1 METLFAGTNVSL
13 FGWLF
18 RKRRNVEAPDRIWLS
33 EAATRNGL
41 ATAVRERWNHSRL
54 IIVVAS
60 FPNRLVE
67 LESLLNELGLPF
79 ERMQRSIDA
88 AQIADALRESSD
100 VRILLGTGDLLFL
113 SEIEPDDID
122 NAVSVSILVRERH
135 PLRAVD
141 ERIEQFARSLPCQTT
156 VQFFVSL
163 DDALM
168 KRFSGE
174 WVKNLLRQMGMAESE
189 AIESPMV
196 ARRIKAAQQ
205 KVAQQVLET
214 PTSAASG
221 DDWFAANSTS

>member
-1 METLFAGTNVSL
+1 MSL
-13 FGWLF
+13 FGWFF
-18 RKRRNVEAPDRIWLS
+18 RKRRNVEVPDRIWLS

-41 ATAVRERWNHSRL
+41 AAAVRERLNQSRL

-79 ERMQRSIDA
+79 EHMERSIDA
-88 AQIADALRESSD
+88 AQIADALRESGEA
-100 VRILLGTGDLLFL
+100 RILLGTGEMLFP
-113 SEIEPDDID
+113 SETEPDDID
-122 NAVSVSILVRERH
+122 DSVSVSILVRERH
-135 PLRAVD
+135 PLRAAD
-141 ERIEQFARSLPCQTT
+141 ERIEQFARSLPCQAT

-174 WVKNLLRQMGMAESE
+174 WVKNMLRQMGMGEGE

-205 KVAQQVLET
+205 KVAQQILET
-214 PTSAASG
+214 PNSAASG
-221 DDWFAANSTS
+221 DDWFAANSIS